1 MAKKKKEN
9 IEVIEEPQVEAIE
22 VIVEEP
28 KKSRKEPS
36 KKIIND
42 WEIKD
47 RMYVLK
53 NNLSPLTYT
62 IKSSG
67 MYFFDED
74 KGYEREISYA
84 TNQSTPFVDE
94 FKGQVRFKH
103 IVFENGSL
111 FVPKER
117 VGLQKFLS
125 LYHPKRDKLYYEV
138 NKVADAEEHADV
150 LEWQLDAMN
159 VANELDI
166 DIIEAI
172 LRAEIGSKVSKM
184 TSRELKR
191 DALLMAR
198 ERPSLFLELAADE
211 NIHLRNVGVK
221 AVERN
226 IIKLSNDQRTFSLA
240 NTGRKLMTVPF
251 DEHPYNALAAWFK
264 TDEGMQTFASI
275 EKRLN

>member
-9 IEVIEEPQVEAIE
+9 TEVIEEPQVEAIE

-28 KKSRKEPS
+28 KKSRKEPA

-74 KGYEREISYA
+74 LGYEREISYA
-84 TNQSTPFVDE
+84 SNQSTPFVDE
-94 FKGQVRFKH
+94 FKGQVRLKH

-111 FVPKER
+111 FVPKEK

-138 NKVADAEEHADV
+138 NKVAEAEEHADV

-159 VANELDI
+159 AANELDI

-198 ERPSLFLELAADE
+198 ERPGLFLELAADE

-221 AVERN
+221 AVEAN

-275 EKRLN
+275 EKRLK

>member
-1 MAKKKKEN
+1 
-9 IEVIEEPQVEAIE
+9 

-28 KKSRKEPS
+28 KKSRKEPA

-74 KGYEREISYA
+74 LGYEREISYA
-84 TNQSTPFVDE
+84 SNQSTPFVDE
-94 FKGQVRFKH
+94 FKGQVRLKH

-111 FVPKER
+111 FVPKEK

-138 NKVADAEEHADV
+138 NKVAEAEEHADV

-159 VANELDI
+159 AANELDI

-198 ERPSLFLELAADE
+198 ERPGLFLELAADE

-221 AVERN
+221 AVEAN

-275 EKRLN
+275 EKRLK